1 MSRLTLFYRLI
12 LRPLFRE
19 PLRTALTVLAVALGV
34 AVVLAIDLAGNA
46 AAGSFR
52 SSIETLMGDS
62 DLEVTATGGLPDAV
76 VGTLATLPYAIRVR
90 PRIQDFVTVVD
101 TGQTVPLIA
110 IDLIGES
117 ADQQIV
123 TVASGEEALKYP
135 GNLDGVWLGSSLNA
149 KAGSTIRLL
158 MNDHVRD
165 YTVRGVFD
173 DSAEGG
179 AIVVMDIA
187 AAQNELGRT
196 GRVDSVLLKV
206 PDSPP
211 LAEWQSRLSGAL
223 PAGVIVRPVGS
234 RTSENQRMLAAFRW
248 NLRVLSYV
256 ALLVGGRAAP
266 EIRLTSLNSQASFDQ
281 LVKQPAKPFCRAAL
295 FGVLK

>member
-1 MSRLTLFYRLI
+1 MAESNRSSSIEMSRLTLFYRLI

-90 PRIQDFVTVVD
+90 PRIQDFVTVVA

-117 ADQQIV
+117 ADQQII

-149 KAGSTIRLL
+149 KAGSTIPPKAARSWSWILPWPKT
-158 MNDHVRD
+158 N
-165 YTVRGVFD
+165 
-173 DSAEGG
+173 SA
-179 AIVVMDIA
+179 ARAVSIA
-187 AAQNELGRT
+187 
-196 GRVDSVLLKV
+196 
-206 PDSPP
+206 
-211 LAEWQSRLSGAL
+211 
-223 PAGVIVRPVGS
+223 
-234 RTSENQRMLAAFRW
+234 
-248 NLRVLSYV
+248 
-256 ALLVGGRAAP
+256 
-266 EIRLTSLNSQASFDQ
+266 
-281 LVKQPAKPFCRAAL
+281 CC
-295 FGVLK
+295 